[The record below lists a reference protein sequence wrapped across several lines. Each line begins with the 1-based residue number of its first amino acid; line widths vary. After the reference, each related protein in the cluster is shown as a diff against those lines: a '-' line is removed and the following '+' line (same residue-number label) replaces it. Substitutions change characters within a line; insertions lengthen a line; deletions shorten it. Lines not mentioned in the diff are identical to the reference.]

1 MSAIRFLVLMVF
13 TVIVA
18 CPGIAQNVA
27 RSDSVAVAARRIA
40 RGSVLT
46 EADISGQPVVNGWIA
61 RRVIQPGERL
71 QPPAVAPAP
80 IVRMR
85 QQVSVLVS
93 SQPVTLTLPGVSL
106 GEGSLGDTILVRLD
120 AKRRLPGVI
129 SGPGRVTASLPLS
142 R

>member
-1 MSAIRFLVLMVF
+1 MSLVRIFALTIF
-13 TVIVA
+13 TAIVA
-18 CPGIAQNVA
+18 CPGIAQDA
-27 RSDSVAVAARRIA
+27 TRGDSAAVAARRIA
-40 RGSVLT
+40 RGTVLT
-46 EADISGQPVVNGWIA
+46 VADIRGEQALTGWVA
-61 RRVIQPGERL
+61 RRVIQPGEPL

-93 SQPVTLTLPGVSL
+93 SHPVTLTMAGISL

-120 AKRRLPGVI
+120 ARRRLPGVI
-129 SGPGRVTASLPLS
+129 SGPGRVTASLPLT